1 MAPIQKVGGTNWNA
15 LPLECCYCLQP
26 MALPSR
32 LYMPPCELSCYE
44 ENSDRWVAPIQK
56 VGGTNWNAD
65 IACSLWHG
73 SLGCACSH
81 ASSPAT
87 RKTQIGGWHQFKR
100 WLAPIGMLFK
110 RWVAPIGMLAIGML
124 AIGMLEKDQ
133 PGSGKKVLRLP
144 RTFLPE
150 SSNLCRS
157 LTAIRTSPAR
167 FAAARPRPPT
177 VPSPRTAPHRSS
189 FL

>member
-1 MAPIQKVGGTNWNA
+1 MAWQ
-15 LPLECCYCLQP
+15 
-26 MALPSR
+26 SR
-32 LYMPPCELSCYE
+32 LCMLPCELSCYE

-56 VGGTNWNAD
+56 VAGTNWNAD

-100 WLAPIGMLFK
+100 W
-110 RWVAPIGMLAIGML
+110 VAPIGML